1 MIFLG
6 DFMKLMIEKF
16 GFFLMIISCFLLSFI
31 EYYGVY
37 FVISIPFLLA
47 LSLKNE
53 KLFFAG
59 FLGCFL
65 ASIMVDFLYA
75 PIFVLLAFLL
85 GILLFFVLKNTGI
98 PIWQISVISSI
109 AISFIWVTM
118 DYLFVSKEVLSILI
132 IPLAFGLVSL
142 GFSLLFF
149 NSKSKD
155 YLSVT
160 YAELLFL
167 ISVSNFILFK
177 SGLVLFGNN
186 LAIGFILIV
195 IYSLGRINTVLGI
208 LSVPIF
214 TVICSYGDNLVFNLI
229 VFSVLVFHIKAVS
242 MYKKTGVILYV
253 SLTCALSAIFNNHS
267 YIAGVLIFA
276 LFAFSINNRVYIGL
290 QKYVIDPK
298 DYKIKN
304 MKEQYEQIVK
314 NTESV
319 NELMQIVEEKIK
331 ENPRM
336 RKKYGERIF
345 RNLDFLLL
353 KIKSEPVNNLK
364 EKFIEELK
372 YLGAELV
379 GVKVKKDK
387 HDDYRIFV
395 ETKNLDDYNK
405 IINCLEMVFHKRFKL
420 SEGKY
425 NFLTNAKIYVFIND
439 EGYKFDYFIKQRS
452 LDLRCGDNYMCFS
465 TENKKYFLV
474 SDGMGH
480 GEKAYEDSKFALF
493 LLRKLIEL
501 GMDASEAI
509 KSCNALVYSKD
520 DSYNTLDL
528 LEYDSFQK
536 TLILY
541 KNGSGSSYVQY
552 MNNVDKLTSENL
564 PLGIVDDISV
574 SKIEINKNVD
584 KIILT
589 SDGISKNL
597 SNTIIKNPNSSL
609 KELVEI
615 VFEEEKDI
623 EDDQTIIAINV
634 IKK

>member
-6 DFMKLMIEKF
+6 DFMRLMIEKF

-65 ASIMVDFLYA
+65 ASFMVDFLYA
-75 PIFVLLAFLL
+75 PIFILLAFLL
-85 GILLFFVLKNTGI
+85 GVLLFFVLKNTGI
-98 PIWQISVISSI
+98 PIWKISVISSI

-167 ISVSNFILFK
+167 ISISNFILFK

-186 LAIGFILIV
+186 LAIGFILIM

-214 TVICSYGDNLVFNLI
+214 MVMCSYGDGLIFNLI
-229 VFSVLVFHIKAVS
+229 IFSVLIFHIKAVS

-253 SLTCALSAIFNNHS
+253 SLACTLSAIFNNHS

-276 LFAFSINNRVYIGL
+276 MFAFSINNRVYIGL

-345 RNLDFLLL
+345 RDLDFLLL

-372 YLGAELV
+372 YLGGELV

-395 ETKNLDDYNK
+395 EIKNLDDYNK

-425 NFLTNAKIYVFIND
+425 NFLTNAKTYVFIND

-501 GMDASEAI
+501 GMDTSEAI

-528 LEYDSFQK
+528 LEYDSFQN

-541 KNGSGSSYVQY
+541 KNGSGSSYIQY

-564 PLGIVDDISV
+564 PLGIVDDIAV

-597 SNTIIKNPNSSL
+597 SNTIIKNPTSSL

-634 IKK
+634 IKN

>member
-1 MIFLG
+1 
-6 DFMKLMIEKF
+6 MKLMIEKF

-276 LFAFSINNRVYIGL
+276 LFSFSINNRVYIGL

-439 EGYKFDYFIKQRS
+439 EGYKFDDFIKQRS

-634 IKK
+634 IKN

>member
-6 DFMKLMIEKF
+6 DFMRLMIEKF

-65 ASIMVDFLYA
+65 ASIMVNFLYA
-75 PIFVLLAFLL
+75 PSFILLAFLL

-167 ISVSNFILFK
+167 ISISNFILFK

-186 LAIGFILIV
+186 LAIGFILIM
-195 IYSLGRINTVLGI
+195 IYSLGKINTVLGI

-214 TVICSYGDNLVFNLI
+214 MVMCSYGDGLIFNLI
-229 VFSVLVFHIKAVS
+229 IFSVLIFHIKTVS
-242 MYKKTGVILYV
+242 MYKKTGVILYI

-276 LFAFSINNRVYIGL
+276 MFAFTINNRVYIGL

-345 RNLDFLLL
+345 RDLDFLLL

-372 YLGAELV
+372 YLGGELV

-395 ETKNLDDYNK
+395 EIKNLDDYNK

-425 NFLTNAKIYVFIND
+425 NFLTNAKTYVFIND

-564 PLGIVDDISV
+564 PLGIVDDIAV

-597 SNTIIKNPNSSL
+597 SNTIIKNPTSSL

-634 IKK
+634 IKN

>member
-6 DFMKLMIEKF
+6 DFMRLMIEKF

-65 ASIMVDFLYA
+65 ASIMVNFLYA

-167 ISVSNFILFK
+167 IGISNFILFK

-186 LAIGFILIV
+186 LAIGFILIM
-195 IYSLGRINTVLGI
+195 IYSLGKINTVLGI

-214 TVICSYGDNLVFNLI
+214 MVMCSYGDGLIFNLI
-229 VFSVLVFHIKAVS
+229 IFSVLIFHIKAVS

-364 EKFIEELK
+364 EKLIEELN
-372 YLGAELV
+372 YLDGEVV

-395 ETKNLDDYNK
+395 EIKNLDDYNK

-425 NFLTNAKIYVFIND
+425 NFLTNAKTYVFIND

-564 PLGIVDDISV
+564 PLGIVDDIAV

-597 SNTIIKNPNSSL
+597 SNTIIKNPTSSL

-634 IKK
+634 IKN

>member
-1 MIFLG
+1 MR
-6 DFMKLMIEKF
+6 LMIEKF

-47 LSLKNE
+47 LSLRNE

-65 ASIMVDFLYA
+65 ASFMVNFLYA
-75 PIFVLLAFLL
+75 PIFILLAFLL

-98 PIWQISVISSI
+98 PICQISVISSI

-118 DYLFVSKEVLSILI
+118 DYLFVSREVLSILI

-149 NSKSKD
+149 NLKSKD

-167 ISVSNFILFK
+167 ISISNFILFK

-186 LAIGFILIV
+186 LAIGFILIM

-214 TVICSYGDNLVFNLI
+214 MVMCSYWDGLIFNLI
-229 VFSVLVFHIKAVS
+229 IFSVLIFHIKAVS

-253 SLTCALSAIFNNHS
+253 SLTCALSAIFSNHS

-276 LFAFSINNRVYIGL
+276 MFAFSINNRVYIGL

-314 NTESV
+314 NTEAV
-319 NELMQIVEEKIK
+319 NELMQIVEKKIK

-345 RNLDFLLL
+345 RDLDFLLL

-372 YLGAELV
+372 YLGGELV

-395 ETKNLDDYNK
+395 EIKNLDDYNK

-425 NFLTNAKIYVFIND
+425 NFLTNAKTYVFIND

-528 LEYDSFQK
+528 LEYDSFNK

-541 KNGSGSSYVQY
+541 KNGSGSSYIQY
-552 MNNVDKLTSENL
+552 KNNVDKLTSENL
-564 PLGIVDDISV
+564 PLGIVDDIGV
-574 SKIEINKNVD
+574 SKIEINRNVD

-589 SDGISKNL
+589 SDGISRNL
-597 SNTIIKNPNSSL
+597 SSTIIENSTSSL

-615 VFEEEKDI
+615 VFAEEKDI

-634 IKK
+634 IKN

>member
-1 MIFLG
+1 MFL
-6 DFMKLMIEKF
+6 
-16 GFFLMIISCFLLSFI
+16 
-31 EYYGVY
+31 
-37 FVISIPFLLA
+37 
-47 LSLKNE
+47 
-53 KLFFAG
+53 
-59 FLGCFL
+59 
-65 ASIMVDFLYA
+65 
-75 PIFVLLAFLL
+75 
-85 GILLFFVLKNTGI
+85 VLKNTGI

-109 AISFIWVTM
+109 AISVIWVTM

-167 ISVSNFILFK
+167 IGISNFILFK

-186 LAIGFILIV
+186 LAIGFILIM
-195 IYSLGRINTVLGI
+195 IYSLGKINTVLGI

-214 TVICSYGDNLVFNLI
+214 MVMCSYGDGLIFNLI
-229 VFSVLVFHIKAVS
+229 IFSVLIFHIKAVS
-242 MYKKTGVILYV
+242 MYKKTGIILYV
-253 SLTCALSAIFNNHS
+253 SLACALSAIFNNHS

-276 LFAFSINNRVYIGL
+276 MFAFSINNRVYIGL

-304 MKEQYEQIVK
+304 MKEQYEQTVK
-314 NTESV
+314 NIESV
-319 NELMQIVEEKIK
+319 NELMQIVEKKIK

-345 RNLDFLLL
+345 RDLDFLLL

-372 YLGAELV
+372 YLGGELV

-395 ETKNLDDYNK
+395 EIKNLDDYNK
-405 IINCLEMVFHKRFKL
+405 IINCLEIVFHKRFKL

-425 NFLTNAKIYVFIND
+425 NFLTNAKTYVFIND

-541 KNGSGSSYVQY
+541 KNGSGSSYIQY

-564 PLGIVDDISV
+564 PLGIVDDIAV

-597 SNTIIKNPNSSL
+597 SDTIIKNPTSSL

-634 IKK
+634 IKN

>member
-6 DFMKLMIEKF
+6 DFMRLMIEKF

-47 LSLKNE
+47 LSLRNE

-65 ASIMVDFLYA
+65 ASFMVNFLYA
-75 PIFVLLAFLL
+75 PIFILLAFLL
-85 GILLFFVLKNTGI
+85 GVLLFFVLKNTGI
-98 PIWQISVISSI
+98 PICQISVISSI

-118 DYLFVSKEVLSILI
+118 DYLFVSREVLSILI

-149 NSKSKD
+149 NLKSKD

-167 ISVSNFILFK
+167 ISISNFILFK
-177 SGLVLFGNN
+177 SGLVLFDNN
-186 LAIGFILIV
+186 LSIGFILIM

-214 TVICSYGDNLVFNLI
+214 MVMCSYGDGLIFNLI
-229 VFSVLVFHIKAVS
+229 IFSVLIFHIKAVS

-253 SLTCALSAIFNNHS
+253 SLTCTLSAIFNNHS

-276 LFAFSINNRVYIGL
+276 MFAFSINNRVYIGL

-314 NTESV
+314 NTEAV
-319 NELMQIVEEKIK
+319 NELMQIVEKKIK

-345 RNLDFLLL
+345 RDLDFLLL

-372 YLGAELV
+372 YLGGELV

-395 ETKNLDDYNK
+395 EIKNLDDYNK
-405 IINCLEMVFHKRFKL
+405 IITCLEMVFHKRFKL
-420 SEGKY
+420 NEGKY
-425 NFLTNAKIYVFIND
+425 NFLTNAKTYVFIND

-541 KNGSGSSYVQY
+541 KNGSGSSYIQY

-564 PLGIVDDISV
+564 PLGIVDDIAV

-597 SNTIIKNPNSSL
+597 SNTIIKNPTSSL

-634 IKK
+634 IKN